1 MALYNKSVYKS
12 VTLTAEHNYY
22 TSQQEIVKKLEP
34 PQSHTVRFFSFNQDW
49 GSILNSPEGRERL
62 GEVGIGTPADVG
74 LWLVEVFRKEF
85 DQEAL
90 AHRLECF
97 VQKTDKP

>member
-12 VTLTAEHNYY
+12 VTLTTEHNYC

-34 PQSHTVRFFSFNQDW
+34 PQLHTVRFFSFNQDW

-74 LWLVEVFRKEF
+74 LWLVDVFKNEF

-97 VQKTDKP
+97 MQKTDKP